1 MGKNLDAQLK
11 GETVPYV
18 KAVYRM
24 AYAIVRRV
32 DNPLL
37 MSDFLFHLTR
47 MGANWRA
54 DLRTLHGAYP
64 SKAARTRP
72 RPTSPPHKE
81 ARTGRE
87 PPDIIVQPFV
97 PSPDHGPTHRP
108 AKRALTARLTA
119 STHPRRVCA

>member
-54 DLRTLHGAYP
+54 DLRTLHGACVHSKKPPQP
-64 SKAARTRP
+64 ST
-72 RPTSPPHKE
+72 
-81 ARTGRE
+81 
-87 PPDIIVQPFV
+87 V
-97 PSPDHGPTHRP
+97 P
-108 AKRALTARLTA
+108 
-119 STHPRRVCA
+119 STHPRFAALRPPRVCV